1 MNAKKI
7 IIMLAAVY
15 GLCFSAFVKAETINA
30 NGKTEIGIKDNGG
43 DLVKVRKLA
52 RDSAERDAILS
63 ALKLRLNVD
72 GSSPAAQAALGEL
85 SKQLTDNLKTTFTV
99 EGDVLIA
106 KTTLSVD
113 SGQLFDLA
121 RSIKGLVNSTAT
133 AAAKIIF
140 LIDEYYGVST
150 SIQPG
155 QALETEIT
163 YSHDKSSASASS
175 SSASSSSKSKEAVA
189 ISAKDKSAYAE
200 SDSAAYAASD
210 KAAFAGKD
218 KAGVAVS
225 NQSGSGAAVRETS
238 VAGASS
244 SSVAAARK
252 RSAAGSSESSVS
264 GAASSEKTEASAS
277 ASTSSSS
284 NNDVVNYSFKQK
296 FPEVGNAK
304 PADGEAALI
313 TQRIEQVIKQ
323 YGLTYTAE
331 RDMRFDQ
338 AGKKLTIGDIEKKRL
353 FEQFTEKASKQ
364 PYSAKYIVF
373 GTSVMSAEGKTASGD
388 VTCSGL
394 LKLSSFSVD
403 SGDGLASATLGKR
416 AQGSSD
422 QDCRTNLATAL
433 ATELA
438 KTVGNVAAREL
449 QLAATQGQSFYVTLY
464 SNERV
469 IPAVRKSFVNKL
481 KSSGGQYREDNVTDK
496 SRTFVIQAKEDFR
509 SNLEDFLDELAEE
522 NKEAMKNYKMLAK
535 GNRVVVCLEGSCPK
549 DF

>member
-1 MNAKKI
+1 MNISKLIVA
-7 IIMLAAVY
+7 LATSSI
-15 GLCFSAFVKAETINA
+15 LCFSMVTQAETINA
-30 NGKTEIGIKDNGG
+30 NGKTEIGIKASGG
-43 DLVKVRKLA
+43 DLVKARKLA
-52 RDSAERDAILS
+52 RDSAERDAVLS

-72 GSSPAAQAALGEL
+72 GNSPAAQAALGEL
-85 SKQLTDNLKTTFTV
+85 TKQLSDNLKTTFTV

-106 KTTLSVD
+106 KTTMSVD

-121 RSIKGLVNSTAT
+121 KSIKGLVNKTAFDN
-133 AAAKIIF
+133 AKIIF
-140 LIDEYYGVST
+140 LIDEYYSVAT

-155 QALETEIT
+155 QPLETEIT
-163 YSHDKSSASASS
+163 YSHDKSEASASASS
-175 SSASSSSKSKEAVA
+175 ASSTSKSKEAVA
-189 ISAKDKSAYAE
+189 VSAKDKSAYAE
-200 SDSAAYAASD
+200 SDSASIAASD
-210 KAAFAGKD
+210 KTAFAGKD

-252 RSAAGSSESSVS
+252 KSAAGSSESSFS
-264 GAASSEKTEASAS
+264 GAATSEKAEASAS

-284 NNDVVNYSFKQK
+284 KNDVVNYTFKQK

-304 PADGEAALI
+304 PADEAAALI

-323 YGLTYTAE
+323 YGLTYTPE
-331 RDMRFDQ
+331 RDIRIDQ
-338 AGKKLTIGDIEKKRL
+338 TGKKLTVGDIEKKRM
-353 FEQFTEKASKQ
+353 FDQYTEKASKQ
-364 PYSAKYIVF
+364 PFSAKYIVY
-373 GTSVMSAEGKTASGD
+373 GTSVMSLEGKTASGD

-394 LKLSSFSVD
+394 LKLQSFSVD

-438 KTVGNVAAREL
+438 KTVGNVAAKEL

-464 SNERV
+464 SNQKV
-469 IPAVRKSFVNKL
+469 TASVRRSFTKKL
-481 KSSGGQYREDNVTDK
+481 ESMVEQFQEDNVTDN
-496 SRTFVIQAKEDFR
+496 SRTFIVQAKTGFR
-509 SNLEDFLDELAEE
+509 SKLEDFAEDLAEE
-522 NKEAMKNYKMLAK
+522 NKEAMKGFKMISK
-535 GNRVVVCLEGSCPK
+535 GNRVVICLEGSCPK